1 MQLAVVF
8 NHGFYLPHIERVTG
22 LLEMRGFL
30 SVGSGNLASHHIHER
45 AVAQIKHG
53 AGAVKFR
60 WLVGCDS
67 FYFRAYKAVRL
78 IALSLCQRYCA

>member
-45 AVAQIKHG
+45 AVAQIEHG
-53 AGAVKFR
+53 AGTVNS
-60 WLVGCDS
+60 VG
-67 FYFRAYKAVRL
+67 
-78 IALSLCQRYCA
+78 LSVATAFISELTRQSTS